1 MGLYGGCL
9 DQIRRY
15 CTDLFWKNIALSSH
29 FLLHSLIALVQV
41 ILIDVTLAGDNA
53 IVIGMAVRS
62 LQGRQRRLAIL
73 IGTAFAAVLRIG
85 LALLASRLLG
95 IVGLTFAGG
104 LLLLWVCWKMFR
116 ELRQDMA
123 NEENVEASPRLG
135 PAVLKIVVADLSMS
149 LDNVL
154 AVAGAS
160 IGHPGILMAGLAFSV
175 LLMGVA
181 ANFIADLLT
190 RHKWIAWVGLLVVL
204 GVALELIIRGGGELL
219 QYVPHE

>member
-1 MGLYGGCL
+1 
-9 DQIRRY
+9 
-15 CTDLFWKNIALSSH
+15 LSSH

-219 QYVPHE
+219 QYVPHK

>member
-1 MGLYGGCL
+1 M
-9 DQIRRY
+9 
-15 CTDLFWKNIALSSH
+15 SSH

>member
-1 MGLYGGCL
+1 M
-9 DQIRRY
+9 
-15 CTDLFWKNIALSSH
+15 SSH

-219 QYVPHE
+219 QYVPHK